1 MAGERAFDLVLF
13 DLGGTLI
20 YFDAAWP
27 EVVATQHRTLAQDLV
42 DKGYALDVER
52 FALDF
57 GARLTAYY
65 QERETEFLEQT
76 IEYILR
82 SMLAERGFA
91 DAPKTHL
98 RPALDRMYA
107 VSQAHWQLE
116 ADATATLQTLLD
128 QGYRLGLISN
138 ANDAEDVHV
147 LIDNHDLRHFFE
159 HIYISA
165 ALVFR
170 KPHPRIFQIALSQ
183 YAVSPERAVMVGDT
197 LGADVLGARNSGL
210 ASVWITRR
218 ANAPGNRDHLDTIQP
233 DASIDTLSE
242 LPGLLA
248 NWDKRPR

>member
-1 MAGERAFDLVLF
+1 MAGERVFDLVLF

-20 YFDAAWP
+20 YFDAPWP
-27 EVVATQHRTLAQDLV
+27 EVAAAQHRVLAQDLV
-42 DKGYALDVER
+42 EKGYTLDVER

-57 GARLTAYY
+57 ATRLNAYY

-82 SMLAERGFA
+82 AMLAERGFP
-91 DAPKTHL
+91 DAPKAHL

-116 ADATATLQTLLD
+116 ADAAATLQTLLN

-138 ANDAEDVHV
+138 ANDADDVDV
-147 LIDNHDLRHFFE
+147 LINTHNLRHFFE
-159 HIYISA
+159 HVYVSA

-170 KPHPRIFQIALSQ
+170 KPHPRIFQIALNQ
-183 YAVSPERAVMVGDT
+183 YGVSPERAVMVGDT
-197 LGADVLGARNSGL
+197 LGADILGARNSGL

-218 ANAPGNRDHLDTIQP
+218 ANAPGNRDHLDTIEP

-248 NWDKRPR
+248 NWHIRLH